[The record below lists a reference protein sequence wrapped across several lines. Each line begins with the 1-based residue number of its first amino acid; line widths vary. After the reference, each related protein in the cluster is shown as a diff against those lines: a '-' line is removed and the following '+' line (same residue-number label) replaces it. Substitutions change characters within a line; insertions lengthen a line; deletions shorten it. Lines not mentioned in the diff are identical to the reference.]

1 MERAASP
8 AEHAKAAKAEA
19 KAKAKKGG
27 GWLTAKDTAV
37 AKEKVSINCDHY
49 L

>member
-19 KAKAKKGG
+19 KAKAKKCG
-27 GWLTAKDTAV
+27 GWLTAKDTAA
-37 AKEKVSINCDHY
+37 AKEKVIEK

>member
-8 AEHAKAAKAEA
+8 AEHAKAAKADNT

-37 AKEKVSINCDHY
+37 AKEKVNNQ

>member
-8 AEHAKAAKAEA
+8 AEHAKAKADA

-27 GWLTAKDTAV
+27 GWLTAKDTV
-37 AKEKVSINCDHY
+37 TKEKVIKH